1 MFIGMSKF
9 QRTLV
14 FSFSSY
20 SLIEGS
26 SSKKQRGEETNAF
39 VIVAAGCAYVTN
51 APAIV
56 P

>member
-20 SLIEGS
+20 SLIVGS
-26 SSKKQRGEETNAF
+26 SSKKQRGEETAAD
-39 VIVAAGCAYVTN
+39 VYVAA
-51 APAIV
+51 
-56 P
+56 